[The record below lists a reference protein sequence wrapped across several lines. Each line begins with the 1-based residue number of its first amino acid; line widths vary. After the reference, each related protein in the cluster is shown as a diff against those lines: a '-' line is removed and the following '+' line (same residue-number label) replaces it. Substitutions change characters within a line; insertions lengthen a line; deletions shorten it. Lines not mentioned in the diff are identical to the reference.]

1 METKREAPAY
11 RLSEEARKAI
21 VQHPERRLSRQQ
33 TATEPP
39 TDCKGDESTP
49 AVHSPAWP

>member
-33 TATEPP
+33 IAKVMNQRQRFIRRHGH
-39 TDCKGDESTP
+39 DGL
-49 AVHSPAWP
+49 